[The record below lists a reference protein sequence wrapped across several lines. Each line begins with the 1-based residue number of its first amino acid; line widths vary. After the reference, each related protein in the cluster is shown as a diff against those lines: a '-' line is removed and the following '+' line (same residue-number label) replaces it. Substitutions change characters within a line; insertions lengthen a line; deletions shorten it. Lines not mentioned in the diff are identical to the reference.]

1 MQPFFFIRNNGRY
14 VKLPVHEIMYLES
27 KKNYVQVVTEQKTFL
42 ALITLRQLEEELPAE
57 LFCRVHRSFIVS
69 MNHVTAFD
77 NDTVQ
82 VDKKQIPIS
91 EQYRQAL
98 PGRVKILGNDTRNKN
113 TLSKLNVDSLL
124 N

>member
-42 ALITLRQLEEELPAE
+42 ALITLRQLELELPAE

-69 MNHVTAFD
+69 MNHVAAFD

-82 VDKKQIPIS
+82 IDNKEIPI
-91 EQYRQAL
+91 RQHKPQPHPRPENIHA
-98 PGRVKILGNDTRNKN
+98 KQTRNKN
-113 TLSKLNVDSLL
+113 NQTKNKHDTQQK
-124 N
+124 